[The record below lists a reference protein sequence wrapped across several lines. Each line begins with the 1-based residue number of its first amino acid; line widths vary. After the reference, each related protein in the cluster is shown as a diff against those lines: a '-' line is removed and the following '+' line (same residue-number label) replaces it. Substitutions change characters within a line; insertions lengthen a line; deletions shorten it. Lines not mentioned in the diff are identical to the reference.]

1 VKKMLPAA
9 PSPLVS
15 IQMTSPAVAHLGVAA
30 EAPAAEE
37 VVAASEAAGIIA
49 AATAKAAKPII
60 RRPG

>member
-1 VKKMLPAA
+1 MLPAA

-30 EAPAAEE
+30 AAEE
-37 VVAASEAAGIIA
+37 VVAASEATGIIA
-49 AATAKAAKPII
+49 AAATAAKPII